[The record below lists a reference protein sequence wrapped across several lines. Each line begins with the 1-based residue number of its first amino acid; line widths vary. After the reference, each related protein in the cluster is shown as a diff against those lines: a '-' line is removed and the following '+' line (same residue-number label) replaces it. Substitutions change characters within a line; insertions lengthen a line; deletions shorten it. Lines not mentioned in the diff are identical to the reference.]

1 MLVGVRTNKE
11 EKCIIILQGVSCP
24 FLFPPLLS
32 SSVLDTIAQAIDSV
46 ATSLEKCD
54 SLTTNNIAWR
64 LSESQAT
71 LFGKLHVTK
80 KGGKLEV
87 DSPMENGYYG
97 LTLSFIHKVY

>member
-1 MLVGVRTNKE
+1 MLDGVRTNKE

-80 KGGKLEV
+80 NDYTPV
-87 DSPMENGYYG
+87 FY
-97 LTLSFIHKVY
+97 HKICDFFETESIE